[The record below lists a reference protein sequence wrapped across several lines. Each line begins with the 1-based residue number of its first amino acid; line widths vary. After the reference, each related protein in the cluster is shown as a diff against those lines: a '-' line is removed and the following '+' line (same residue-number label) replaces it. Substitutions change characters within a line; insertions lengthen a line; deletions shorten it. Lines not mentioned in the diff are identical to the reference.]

1 MGEGVKSSW
10 APSFGVKDTSG
21 SVGCETPVAI
31 GKGLSGGAIKSDGG
45 SSTYYDIALPDG
57 LLDELIRRKQDEGQ
71 AYIKTEEII
80 HLGLGNDFD
89 AGNIFK
95 CLVRMESLKQGKG
108 KAGNSLEYDA
118 NKVLY
123 SAKKIAGRSAGK

>member
-1 MGEGVKSSW
+1 MEE
-10 APSFGVKDTSG
+10 GVKDTSG
-21 SVGCETPVAI
+21 SVGCEAPVAI

-45 SSTYYDIALPDG
+45 SSTYYDIPIPTKLLVEIIERRNEDG
-57 LLDELIRRKQDEGQ
+57 LS
-71 AYIKTEEII
+71 YIKTEEII
-80 HLGLGNDFD
+80 ELGLGNDFD

>member
-1 MGEGVKSSW
+1 MEKVYGNKVYGIKEHSL
-10 APSFGVKDTSG
+10 
-21 SVGCETPVAI
+21 ETDDKVVSE
-31 GKGLSGGAIKSDGG
+31 KTGAIKSDGG
-45 SSTYYDIALPDG
+45 SSTYYDIPIPTKLLAEIIERRNEDG
-57 LLDELIRRKQDEGQ
+57 LS
-71 AYIKTEEII
+71 YIKTEEII

-123 SAKKIAGRSAGK
+123 SAKKIAGRAAGK

>member
-1 MGEGVKSSW
+1 MEQVYGNKVYGIKEHSL
-10 APSFGVKDTSG
+10 
-21 SVGCETPVAI
+21 ETDDKVVSEKI
-31 GKGLSGGAIKSDGG
+31 GAIKSDGG

>member
-1 MGEGVKSSW
+1 MGDHIIGAQAIAEFKS
-10 APSFGVKDTSG
+10 KDTSG
-21 SVGCETPVAI
+21 SVGCSEVQSKT
-31 GKGLSGGAIKSDGG
+31 GAIKSDGG

-71 AYIKTEEII
+71 SYIKTEEII

-123 SAKKIAGRSAGK
+123 SAKKIAGRLVGK

>member
-1 MGEGVKSSW
+1 MGDSVKSSW
-10 APSFGVKDTSG
+10 APTFGVKDTSE
-21 SVGCETPVAI
+21 SVGCSEGPATT
-31 GKGLSGGAIKSDGG
+31 GAIKSDGG

-95 CLVRMESLKQGKG
+95 CLVRMESLKKGKG

-123 SAKKIAGRSAGK
+123 TAKKMAGRAAGK

>member
-1 MGEGVKSSW
+1 MGNSVNGTW
-10 APSFGVKDTSG
+10 ITNFGVKDTSG
-21 SVGCETPVAI
+21 SVGCSEGQATT
-31 GKGLSGGAIKSDGG
+31 GAIKSDGG

-80 HLGLGNDFD
+80 ELGLGNDFD

-95 CLVRMESLKQGKG
+95 CLVRMESLKKGKG
-108 KAGNSLEYDA
+108 KAGNDLEYDA
-118 NKVLY
+118 NKVVY
-123 SAKKIAGRSAGK
+123 SAKKIAKRYSKK